1 MNEKYVIK
9 FNVFNTSPPLADNEI
24 ISFISSFL
32 TAVRNGLP
40 PHEVTISQELVL
52 ALMISVIEEAEEEVR
67 DNIDFFITT
76 EEGHSLRIDRKDITL
91 PGLLRKAMKIS
102 NINNENDDNKYYY

>member
-40 PHEVTISQELVL
+40 PHEMTISQELVL
-52 ALMISVIEEAEEEVR
+52 ALMISAIEEVEEEVR

-91 PGLLRKAMKIS
+91 PGLLRKAIGIT
-102 NINNENDDNKYYY
+102 NLNNEDDNSSHYY